1 VPADKSCKWR
11 RDRVRKRGV
20 GPTSSD
26 IGYTKE
32 NFVAEVVPHSLAQSK
47 SVEGSGRIRVA
58 IPAPLL
64 GVLERSMLKRLYR
77 IPLIR

>member
-1 VPADKSCKWR
+1 
-11 RDRVRKRGV
+11 
-20 GPTSSD
+20 
-26 IGYTKE
+26 
-32 NFVAEVVPHSLAQSK
+32 VAEVVPHSLAQSK

-77 IPLIR
+77 IRSYDSEL

>member
-1 VPADKSCKWR
+1 M
-11 RDRVRKRGV
+11 
-20 GPTSSD
+20 
-26 IGYTKE
+26 
-32 NFVAEVVPHSLAQSK
+32 AEVVPHNPAQSK
-47 SVEGSGRIRVA
+47 SVEGGGRIRAA